1 MPKRA
6 RGRKETRLKKLAAQR
21 ESLDSSLSKSGWS
34 SLGAQADED
43 EDEEFD
49 YEQPRKF
56 QVVDDEDQV
65 ERLPLKTQSGQV
77 VRVVGKKV
85 KKAPVEPE
93 TESESES
100 ESEAEED
107 QSEDEPQQPE
117 EDKEE
122 FIDESTVSQATV
134 QAAVLKLQE
143 EIADMA
149 ESLTEDPETNIG
161 YLRQLRELYK
171 KQKYVRAKQIALLA
185 MVPIFKNL
193 IPGYRIRPLTEL
205 EQKEKV
211 SKDVRNLRAF
221 EQGLLANYHLY
232 VTLLQDLAKKGKGT
246 SATYTASTMAD
257 TAISAAAELVESVPH
272 FNYRTELVTILV
284 SRVVISTNKSYDELP
299 AAFKRVIQCMCN
311 VFAADEEG
319 QVTFDFIKLL
329 SKAAKAK
336 KYKLHESLITSLLH
350 LRLLGE
356 LTSQA
361 DLERVQKMKY
371 IKPETKIKKKDRVH
385 LSKTQRKARKEQKAI
400 DLEMMKAEHAVS
412 AEERERLQ
420 AETLKMVFVLYF
432 NILKERS
439 QNNTSN
445 SKKLIGATLEGL
457 AKFSHLVNAD
467 LFGDLLEVVREL
479 VLERQKRLVVDS
491 QTSTETYETRES
503 LTREAL
509 LCVIT
514 AFALLLGQDNAPA
527 MLRISDSM
535 NLDLSFF
542 INHLYSSLYALAL
555 NPDIEFSHKTLRLD
569 DPLKSA
575 DNETGST
582 SATYYKN
589 NGGKNRVNI
598 STEMEMLIR
607 AFEFVFFRQR
617 NVSPIRVKAFAKR
630 IAVMSLQLPE
640 RSCLAALRV
649 LDKMIQRFSG
659 VKAMFS
665 SEDKVLNG
673 VYNYSTDDIEQS
685 NADTASIWETVLLA
699 KHYSPMV
706 VKAAKHLNR
715 SAK

>member
-6 RGRKETRLKKLAAQR
+6 RGRKESRLARLAAERQSTDSKLGKS
-21 ESLDSSLSKSGWS
+21 EWQSLQNGE
-34 SLGAQADED
+34 ADND
-43 EDEEFD
+43 DEEELD
-49 YEQPRKF
+49 YEQRPRKF
-56 QVVDDEDQV
+56 QVADHDDEV
-65 ERLPLKTQSGQV
+65 ERLPVKMQSGEV
-77 VRVVGKKV
+77 VRVVGKRTKS
-85 KKAPVEPE
+85 KEEPEPESE

-100 ESEAEED
+100 ENDQDEEEQQQVE
-107 QSEDEPQQPE
+107 QSHDEVA
-117 EDKEE
+117 
-122 FIDESTVSQATV
+122 DESTVPQHTIQKAIFE
-134 QAAVLKLQE
+134 LQE
-143 EIADMA
+143 QIADLA
-149 ESLTEDPETNIG
+149 ESLNEDPETNIG
-161 YLRQLRELYK
+161 NLRQLRELYK
-171 KQKYVRAKQIALLA
+171 KQKFLRPKQIAVLA
-185 MVPIFKNL
+185 MVPVFKSL

-211 SKDVRNLRAF
+211 SKDVKSLRAF

-232 VTLLQDLAKKGKGT
+232 ITLLQELAKKGRGS
-246 SATYTASTMAD
+246 SATYMASTLAD
-257 TAISAAAELVESVPH
+257 TAVTAAAELIESVPH

-284 SRVVISTNKSYDELP
+284 TRVVVSTNKPYELLP
-299 AAFKRVIQCMCN
+299 EAFKRVVQAMCN

-319 QVTFDFIKLL
+319 QVSFEFVKLL

-336 KYKLHESLITSLLH
+336 KYKLHECLVTSLLH

-361 DLERVQKMKY
+361 DLERIQKMKY

-400 DLEMMKAEHAVS
+400 NLELMKAEHAVS
-412 AEERERLQ
+412 AEERERIQ
-420 AETLKMVFVLYF
+420 AETLKLVFVLYF

-445 SKKLIGATLEGL
+445 SKTLIGATLEGL

-479 VLERQKRLVVDS
+479 VLERQKRHVVDTE
-491 QTSTETYETRES
+491 TSTETFEIRES
-503 LTREAL
+503 HTREAL

-569 DPLKSA
+569 DPLELESNSLALYSSA
-575 DNETGST
+575 RRN
-582 SATYYKN
+582 K
-589 NGGKNRVNI
+589 VNI

-607 AFEFVFFRQR
+607 AFEFVLFRQR
-617 NVSPIRVKAFAKR
+617 NVGPVRAKAFAKR

-640 RSCLAALRV
+640 KSCLAALRV
-649 LDKMIQRFSG
+649 LDKMIQRYAG
-659 VKAMFS
+659 VKSMFS

-673 VYNYSTDDIEQS
+673 VYNYATDDLEQS
-685 NADTASIWETVLLA
+685 NADTAMIWETALLSR
-699 KHYSPMV
+699 HYSPMV
-706 VKAAKHLNR
+706 VKASQHLARTAK
-715 SAK
+715 